1 MNEIAGNQRAY
12 TESGPWDRLGSVLR
26 ITVAVIF
33 LAITIVF
40 IATAQNGLVS
50 AVEDTP
56 SAQAATTDVPA
67 DGAAAAAN

>member
-26 ITVAVIF
+26 ITVAVAF
-33 LAITIVF
+33 LAITVVF

-50 AVEDTP
+50 AVDEVPT
-56 SAQAATTDVPA
+56 AQAASTTLPA
-67 DGAAAAAN
+67 NGTAAAN